1 RRRCRQAE
9 SRRYAPRRERG
20 RGQGKGSS
28 RRGPCYTDSV
38 ANLTLTIDDDLL
50 QRAREIAVGE
60 RTSVNAVV
68 RDFLT
73 RYVDARCRRWAALD
87 ALDVVAGSVS
97 SSSLRGW
104 TREELHERSG

>member
-1 RRRCRQAE
+1 MAL
-9 SRRYAPRRERG
+9 RG
-20 RGQGKGSS
+20 ATDT
-28 RRGPCYTDSV
+28 PCYTGPV
-38 ANLTLTIDDDLL
+38 ANLTLSIDDDVL

-73 RYVDARCRRWAALD
+73 RYVDARSRRLAALD
-87 ALDVVAGSVS
+87 ALDVAASGIS
-97 SSSLRGW
+97 SSSVPGW